1 MTAAGWLAD
10 VSLPDALHLRVY
22 DVVDSTNAEAKRLA
36 VGDVASGTFVIAREQ
51 DTGRARDGRS
61 WVSPPGNLY
70 STLLLRPAVEPATG
84 AQLSFAAALA
94 VYDTVTHLVPG
105 APALIKWPNDVL
117 VGGRKI
123 SGILLESSSA
133 RDGRLEWLVIGVGI
147 NVESFPDHAGVTATS
162 LHALG
167 ATGVTVA
174 DCLSR
179 YATALADWIEVWR
192 QQGFSALRDGWL
204 QRCGGVGRDIR
215 VRLAREEFTGRFCDL
230 DPDGALIVEL
240 AGGEKRRITAGD
252 VFFAE

>member
-1 MTAAGWLAD
+1 VTTGRWLPD
-10 VSLPDALHLRVY
+10 ISLPDALQLCVY

-61 WVSPPGNLY
+61 WISPPGNLY
-70 STLLLRPAVEPATG
+70 STLILRPAVEPATG

-123 SGILLESSSA
+123 SGILLESSST
-133 RDGRLEWLVIGVGI
+133 RDGLLEWLVIGVGI
-147 NVESFPDHAGVTATS
+147 NVGSYPDHAGVTATS

-167 ATGVTVA
+167 ATDVTVA
-174 DCLSR
+174 ACLSR
-179 YATALADWIEVWR
+179 YAADITTWVEIW
-192 QQGFSALRDGWL
+192 QQEGFAALRDGWL

-240 AGGEKRRITAGD
+240 ADGEQRRITAGD